1 MARCKYC
8 GQEILWIRTPEGKQ
22 MPCDTGLLAYKRRL
36 KAKGRIVT
44 KNGEVVPAVIG
55 VNIGSADGLGY
66 EPHWARCK
74 GARRERQKEESE
86 QLQLQIGDGGI
97 DDENAGND

>member
-22 MPCDTGLLAYKRRL
+22 MPCDPGLVAYKRRE

-44 KNGEVVPAVIG
+44 KNGEVVAAMIG
-55 VNIGSADGLGY
+55 INISSADGLGY

-74 GARRERQKEESE
+74 GTKKDMQTEDG
-86 QLQLQIGDGGI
+86 LQLEMGI
-97 DDENAGND
+97 IRT